1 MQNSNEN
8 FTEQANKLMNKIK
21 LHYNKK
27 NCRFNDEEM
36 ALIVINKN
44 ELWYNYQSLVHTI
57 VKLHL
62 HKIEP
67 FALACDT
74 KGDLSYLE
82 NIISEIMML
91 RLDNPLHKLKGFEQT
106 LNKKL
111 FFIQQ
116 DLREYYLK
124 LVWFYLP
131 LELKQKWMKV
141 AIQGDYDNRLTKST
155 KAKFLAYLTDKY
167 M

>member
-111 FFIQQ
+111 FFYSTRFERI
-116 DLREYYLK
+116 LFK
-124 LVWFYLP
+124 ISLVLFAVRI
-131 LELKQKWMKV
+131 K
-141 AIQGDYDNRLTKST
+141 TKMDESRNT
-155 KAKFLAYLTDKY
+155 R
-167 M
+167 